1 MFPWLLAQWD
11 ATSVGLMVTGGLGGV
26 WLSIV
31 GCVYRYQR
39 LVEIRTILRS
49 TPAGGRAV
57 AFTRRGPSMAAF
69 MVEASGSGWCSTS
82 AVRPVQEIRS
92 I

>member
-1 MFPWLLAQWD
+1 MFAWLLVQWD
-11 ATSVGLMVTGGLGGV
+11 ATSVGLALATGFVGV

-39 LVEIRTILRS
+39 LIEIRTILRL
-49 TPAGGRAV
+49 TPPGGRA
-57 AFTRRGPSMAAF
+57 AALTRRGPSTAVF
-69 MVEASGSGWCSTS
+69 VVEAGVSGWCSTS
-82 AVRPVQEIRS
+82 AVRPVQEIRP